1 MASMRSVQ
9 PASRAQRANSSR
21 AWRSS
26 SVSASR
32 QTPPLGVAPIPASV
46 IRLAHRRWLSMR
58 TDVEVATGASMARL
72 RKGRGP
78 GDVGKTFSP
87 QPALC
92 WPVTREGETMFQHDL
107 MQGQRILVT
116 GGGTGLGRAMAERFL
131 SLGADVAICGRRKAV
146 CDETAAAWRQQFP
159 GRRIDTF
166 GVDIRIAQAVEEMVE
181 SLWQT
186 GGLTGLVNN
195 AAGNFIAPTESL
207 SPRAFDAI
215 ANIVFHGSFYVT
227 QAVGK
232 RWVAEAKAGAWTR
245 GKPFRSVMSIIT
257 TWVDNGSPYVVP
269 SAMSKA
275 GIDVMTKSLAVEWAQ
290 VRRAPE
296 RRRAGRDPDRRHEQA
311 PEPRREPGARSR
323 ENNPMARPGEMR
335 ELQNLA
341 TFLMA
346 PGQCDW
352 LTGQSIMMDGGSA
365 LATGGNFYE
374 LRSWSDADWQ
384 QARARIEAQNQKDK
398 AQR

>member
-1 MASMRSVQ
+1 
-9 PASRAQRANSSR
+9 
-21 AWRSS
+21 
-26 SVSASR
+26 
-32 QTPPLGVAPIPASV
+32 
-46 IRLAHRRWLSMR
+46 
-58 TDVEVATGASMARL
+58 
-72 RKGRGP
+72 
-78 GDVGKTFSP
+78 
-87 QPALC
+87 
-92 WPVTREGETMFQHDL
+92 MFQNDL
-107 MQGQRILVT
+107 MAGQRILVT

-131 SLGADVAICGRRKAV
+131 DLGADVAICGRRLAV
-146 CDETAAAWRQQFP
+146 CDETASEWRTRFP

-166 GVDIRIAQAVEEMVE
+166 GVDIRDAAGVDAMVQA
-181 SLWQT
+181 LFDG

-215 ANIVFHGSFYVT
+215 ANIVFHGGFYVT

-232 RWVAEAKAGAWTR
+232 RWIAMAKAGQWAP
-245 GKPFRSVMSIIT
+245 GQPCRSVMSIIV

-275 GIDVMTKSLAVEWAQ
+275 GIEVMTKSLAVEWAKYGIRLNA
-290 VRRAPE
+290 VAPGE
-296 RRRAGRDPDRRHEQA
+296 IPTEGMSKRLNPGE
-311 PEPRREPGARSR
+311 EPGARSR
-323 ENNPMARPGEMR
+323 ARNPMARPGSMA

-341 TFLMA
+341 AFLLA

-352 LTGQSIMMDGGSA
+352 LTGQAIAMDGGNA

-374 LRSWSDADWQ
+374 LRDWSDADWQ
-384 QARARIEAQNQKDK
+384 AARERIEAQNAKDR